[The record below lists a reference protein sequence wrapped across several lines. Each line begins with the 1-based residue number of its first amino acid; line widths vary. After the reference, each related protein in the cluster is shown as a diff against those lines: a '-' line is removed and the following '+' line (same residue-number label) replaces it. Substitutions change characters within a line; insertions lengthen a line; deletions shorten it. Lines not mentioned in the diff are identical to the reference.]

1 MTKATLDKE
10 IQSITKL
17 IVNQIKPYK
26 PQKVILFGSYARG
39 NPKSYSDID
48 LAVFSKNFKDED
60 EIRNM
65 QYLFQKTM
73 AVDTSI
79 EPHPFHPRDLR
90 SPIKGT
96 VVYEILKTGKR
107 EA

>member
-1 MTKATLDKE
+1 MAAKKNWKLAVRKYVNELKKE
-10 IQSITKL
+10 IVIDR
-17 IVNQIKPYK
+17 
-26 PQKVILFGSYARG
+26 VILFGSYARG

-48 LAVFSKNFKDED
+48 LAIFSKDFKDKD

-107 EA
+107 VA

>member
-1 MTKATLDKE
+1 MAAKKNWKLAVRKYVDELKKE
-10 IQSITKL
+10 ITIDC
-17 IVNQIKPYK
+17 
-26 PQKVILFGSYARG
+26 VILFGSYARG

-48 LAVFSKNFKDED
+48 LAIFSKDFKDKD

-79 EPHPFHPRDLR
+79 EPHPFHPRDLK

-96 VVYEILKTGKR
+96 VVYEIIKTGKR
-107 EA
+107 VA

>member
-1 MTKATLDKE
+1 MAAKKNWKLAIRKYVDELKKE
-10 IQSITKL
+10 ITIDR
-17 IVNQIKPYK
+17 
-26 PQKVILFGSYARG
+26 VILFGSYARG

-48 LAVFSKNFKDED
+48 LAIFSKDFQDKD

-90 SPIKGT
+90 SPVKGT

-107 EA
+107 VA

>member
-1 MTKATLDKE
+1 MAEKKNWKLAIRKYVDELKKE
-10 IQSITKL
+10 ISIDR
-17 IVNQIKPYK
+17 
-26 PQKVILFGSYARG
+26 VILFGSYAKG

-48 LAVFSKNFKDED
+48 LAIFSKDFKDKD

-96 VVYEILKTGKR
+96 VIYEILKSGKR
-107 EA
+107 VA

>member
-1 MTKATLDKE
+1 MAAKKNWKLAVRKYVNELKKE
-10 IQSITKL
+10 IVIDR
-17 IVNQIKPYK
+17 
-26 PQKVILFGSYARG
+26 VILFGSYARG

-48 LAVFSKNFKDED
+48 LAIFSKDFKDKD

-79 EPHPFHPRDLR
+79 EPHPFYPRDLL

-107 EA
+107 VA